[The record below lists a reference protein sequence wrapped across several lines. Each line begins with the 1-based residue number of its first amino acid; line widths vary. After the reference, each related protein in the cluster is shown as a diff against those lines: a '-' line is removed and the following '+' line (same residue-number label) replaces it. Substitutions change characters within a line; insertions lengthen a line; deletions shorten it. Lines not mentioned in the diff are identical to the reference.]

1 MNQGESKRGRL
12 LIFIKGTVHL
22 KMKKMA
28 HKLNQIT
35 LMRIQK
41 SPYSLLGKAR
51 KKGPKLSLEPK
62 ERIPEKD

>member
-1 MNQGESKRGRL
+1 
-12 LIFIKGTVHL
+12 
-22 KMKKMA
+22 MKKMA
-28 HKLNQIT
+28 HKLNQIN

-41 SPYSLLGKAR
+41 YPYSSLGKAR